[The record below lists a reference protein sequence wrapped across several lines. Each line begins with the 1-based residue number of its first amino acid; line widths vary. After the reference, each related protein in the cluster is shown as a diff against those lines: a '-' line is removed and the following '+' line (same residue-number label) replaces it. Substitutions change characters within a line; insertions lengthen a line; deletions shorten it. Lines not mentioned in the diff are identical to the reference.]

1 MEDKISIIMP
11 VYNVEKYLT
20 RCLESVINQ
29 TYKNL
34 QIILV
39 DDGSTDKSGLI
50 CDTYAKSDERIVV
63 IHQANQG
70 AGAAKNAGL
79 EAVEGDYFLL
89 IDSDDYIELDMC
101 EKMLNAMKKYSADI
115 VQCLFKRIYVNKEYS
130 TDYCFN
136 SDKNVRSLSNKRF
149 LFEMIYDWKYTVF
162 WNKLFKAS
170 LIDKSIRF
178 PTGRKIDDEYFTYKL
193 VCNAKKVININDMF
207 YNYRMRTSSVMN
219 ESSQSKLIYDRL
231 DSFIERYENISKK
244 YPRLKK
250 YYYDKLVETLIYYKS
265 YFSLEGNRLNELCEK
280 YPELKNSYLSSKVL
294 RYKLKNFSP
303 NVHNP
308 EDVRYFD

>member
-79 EAVEGDYFLL
+79 EAVEGD
-89 IDSDDYIELDMC
+89 
-101 EKMLNAMKKYSADI
+101 
-115 VQCLFKRIYVNKEYS
+115 
-130 TDYCFN
+130 
-136 SDKNVRSLSNKRF
+136 
-149 LFEMIYDWKYTVF
+149 
-162 WNKLFKAS
+162 
-170 LIDKSIRF
+170 
-178 PTGRKIDDEYFTYKL
+178 
-193 VCNAKKVININDMF
+193 
-207 YNYRMRTSSVMN
+207 
-219 ESSQSKLIYDRL
+219 
-231 DSFIERYENISKK
+231 
-244 YPRLKK
+244 
-250 YYYDKLVETLIYYKS
+250 
-265 YFSLEGNRLNELCEK
+265 
-280 YPELKNSYLSSKVL
+280 
-294 RYKLKNFSP
+294 
-303 NVHNP
+303 
-308 EDVRYFD
+308 

>member
-1 MEDKISIIMP
+1 MESKISIIVP
-11 VYNVEKYLT
+11 VYNVEKYLS
-20 RCLESVINQ
+20 RCLESIIHQ
-29 TYKNL
+29 TYENL

-39 DDGSTDKSGLI
+39 DDGSTDKSGDI
-50 CDTYAKSDERIVV
+50 CDTYAKFDKRIEV
-63 IHQANQG
+63 IHQPNQG

-79 EAVEGDYFLL
+79 DAACGDYIMLM
-89 IDSDDYIELDMC
+89 DSDDYIESNMC
-101 EKMLNAMKKYSADI
+101 DKMLIAMNEHNVDI
-115 VQCLFKRIYVNKEYS
+115 VQCLFKRIYINKEYS
-130 TDYCFN
+130 TRFCFE
-136 SDKNVRSLSNKRF
+136 SDKPVRSLSNKRF
-149 LFEMIYDWKYTVF
+149 LFEMVYDWKYTVF

-170 LIDKSIRF
+170 LIDQNIRF
-178 PTGRKIDDEYFTYKL
+178 PVGRKIDDEYFTYKL
-193 VCNAKKVININDMF
+193 VCNAKRVVNLNDMF
-207 YNYRMRTSSVMN
+207 YNYRMRNSSVMN
-219 ESSQSKLIYDRL
+219 ESSQSKLIYDRI

-280 YPELKNSYLSSKVL
+280 YPERKNSYLSAKIL

-303 NVHNP
+303 NVHHP